1 MGEFDDVIAEF
12 LIESRE
18 GLDSLDRDLVALEET
33 PDNRELLAR
42 IFRCFHTVKGTS
54 GFLGFGKLE
63 KLTHAGENLL
73 SKMRDGELGPSAS
86 ITSALLETVD
96 AVRKMLDEVESKG
109 SDEGSA
115 DYSELTETLHA
126 LCRGEAIQSRRPAQ
140 PAAAEEP
147 EPEPETPTA
156 EPAFAQQ
163 ARVAPPQPPAAVAA
177 PQPAAE
183 QPRTAARPE
192 PEEPAAPAAA
202 PRPETVAE
210 AVAAP
215 EPAQHAPAPA
225 ADGGERHA
233 AAVPENVRVDVGLL
247 DNLVDLAGE
256 LVLTRNHIVNLAK
269 GREDT
274 ALAAATQRLNF
285 VTAQLQDGIMRM
297 RMQPVSNLF
306 SKYPR
311 VVRDLARSCRKL
323 IRLELDGRDTE
334 LDKSLIETI
343 KDPLVHLL
351 RNCVDHGIEAPDV
364 RSSRGKHPEGRI
376 LLRAYHQN
384 GLVHIEVADDGAG
397 IALDKVRRKGI
408 ERGLVSEERAATM
421 SDSEIAGLIFL
432 PGFSTADAIT
442 NVSGRGVGMDVVK
455 TNVEQVGGT
464 VEVDT
469 RAGQGTTFTLK
480 IPLTLAIV
488 PALVVRVSDNR
499 YAIPQVNVMELV
511 RLDTSKDRQSLEWI
525 HGAPVY
531 RLRGKLLPVV
541 FLAEAL
547 GGHVPMPPA
556 NDNTDESEAEVPA
569 RFLTVVQASGR
580 HFGLIVDA
588 VLDQQEI
595 VVKPLPKLLSEIGVF
610 AGATLLGDGRVA
622 LILDILGIAER
633 ARLVS
638 EVREDVAIERA
649 RKSVERVAG
658 QRTLLL
664 LQGPDD
670 ARLAVPLDEV
680 SRLETIELDAVE
692 SGGTHHVVQYR
703 GEIMPLLRASELLP
717 ERRSRLRSNY
727 VPAADTNKTLSVVVL
742 GCAGRSM
749 GLVVDD
755 VLDVVETAAELRRL
769 GCRQG
774 VLGTLVVQDRVT
786 EVLDL
791 NWIVNAAGLSLEQD
805 QYAAG

>member
-18 GLDSLDRDLVALEET
+18 GLDTLDRDLVALEET
-33 PDNRELLAR
+33 SDSQILAR
-42 IFRCFHTVKGTS
+42 IFRCFHTIKGTS

-63 KLTHAGENLL
+63 VLTHAGENLL
-73 SKMRDGELGPSAS
+73 SKMRDGELAPSAS
-86 ITSALLETVD
+86 ITSALLDTVD
-96 AVRKMLDEVESKG
+96 AVRKMLAEVANTG
-109 SDEGSA
+109 ADGTA
-115 DYSELTETLHA
+115 DYSTLSETLHA
-126 LCRGEAIQSRRPAQ
+126 LCRGEDI
-140 PAAAEEP
+140 AAHPPPSAAGP
-147 EPEPETPTA
+147 EPAPEPPTA
-156 EPAFAQQ
+156 EPDFAPAEPAAPEEEPEALLPAAQPSAAQTQQ
-163 ARVAPPQPPAAVAA
+163 AATPPPPAAAVAA
-177 PQPAAE
+177 PPAAE
-183 QPRTAARPE
+183 
-192 PEEPAAPAAA
+192 
-202 PRPETVAE
+202 
-210 AVAAP
+210 
-215 EPAQHAPAPA
+215 
-225 ADGGERHA
+225 GGERHA
-233 AAVPENVRVDVGLL
+233 APLPENVRVDVGLL

-256 LVLTRNHIVNLAK
+256 LVLTRNHIVQLAK
-269 GREDT
+269 GREDA
-274 ALAAATQRLNF
+274 ALTSATQRLNM

-323 IRLELDGRDTE
+323 VRLELDGRDTE

-351 RNCVDHGIEAPDV
+351 RNCVDHGVEPPDV
-364 RSSRGKHPEGRI
+364 RTACGKHPEGKI
-376 LLRAYHQN
+376 VLRAFHQN
-384 GLVHIEVADDGAG
+384 GLVHIEVADDGGG
-397 IALDKVRRKGI
+397 IALDRVRRKGI
-408 ERGLVSEERAATM
+408 ERGLVTADRAEAM
-421 SDSEIAGLIFL
+421 SDAEVAGLIFL
-432 PGFSTADAIT
+432 PGFSTADSIS
-442 NVSGRGVGMDVVK
+442 NISGRGVGMDVVK

-464 VEVDT
+464 VEVST
-469 RAGQGTTFTLK
+469 KPGLGTTFTLK

-488 PALVVRVSDNR
+488 PALVVRCGDSR

-511 RLDTSKDRQSLEWI
+511 RMDASKDRQSLEWI

-541 FLAEAL
+541 FLEEAL
-547 GGHVPMPPA
+547 GGSVPQLPA
-556 NDNTDESEAEVPA
+556 NDNADDEQTEIPA
-569 RFLTVVQASGR
+569 RFLAVVQGSSR

-633 ARLVS
+633 ARLVTEMRE
-638 EVREDVAIERA
+638 EVPLTGTGNDAVRL
-649 RKSVERVAG
+649 AG

-680 SRLETIELDAVE
+680 SRLETIDVDTVE

-703 GEIMPLLRASELLP
+703 GEIMPLLRASEILP
-717 ERRSRLRSNY
+717 ERRGRLRSHH
-727 VPAADTNKTLSVVVL
+727 VPVPDHIKTLSVVVL
-742 GCAGRSM
+742 GHAGRSM

-755 VLDVVETAAELRRL
+755 VLDVVETAAELRKL

-774 VLGTLVVQDRVT
+774 VKGTLVVQDRVT

-791 NWIVNAAGLSLEQD
+791 SWIINAAGLAAEPE